1 MNTDVKIFKPEEK
14 IKDDAY
20 IETWDKPL
28 LLSDLMAKYGSDAI
42 IYGYAADEIRITFF
56 KKNPNY
62 DTDLALWKEC
72 RKAELK
78 KELEE
83 LENET

>member
-1 MNTDVKIFKPEEK
+1 MLKPEEK
-14 IKDDAY
+14 IEDDAY
-20 IETWDKPL
+20 IETWDRPPL
-28 LLSDLMAKYGSDAI
+28 LGDLMAAYGRDAI

-78 KELEE
+78 KALEE
-83 LENET
+83 LENE